1 MTDIFRPAVLPMVAI
16 LRGLTPQEAPMV
28 GRVLFNAGFRML
40 EVPLN
45 RPGAIEAM
53 QRLIGMAPDDALI
66 GAGTVLKVADVN
78 AVKDVGGRL
87 IVSPHCA
94 EDVISHAA
102 ANGMIALPGV
112 ATPTE
117 AFRALAAGAHG
128 LKLFPAEMI
137 PPSALKAIRSILP
150 PNTPLLPVGGIN
162 PQNMAGYVAAGA
174 TGFGIGGQLYQP
186 GVEEAALTRS
196 AQAFVAAREKL
207 LQGA

>member
-1 MTDIFRPAVLPMVAI
+1 MSDLFHPAPFPMVAI

-28 GRVLFNAGFRML
+28 GRVLFSAGFRML

-53 QRLIGMAPDDALI
+53 RLLIGMAPDDALI
-66 GAGTVLKVADVN
+66 GAGTVLKVSDVD
-78 AVKDVGGRL
+78 AVKDAGGRL

-94 EDVISHAA
+94 EEVISHAA
-102 ANGMIALPGV
+102 TNGMIALPGV

-117 AFRALAAGAHG
+117 AFRALQAGAHG

-137 PPSALKAIRSILP
+137 SPAAVKAIRSILP
-150 PNTPLLPVGGIN
+150 ANTPLFPVGGIS

-186 GVEEAALTRS
+186 GVDETALTRS

>member
-1 MTDIFRPAVLPMVAI
+1 MSDLFRPVQFPMVAI
-16 LRGLTPQEAPMV
+16 LRGLTPEEAPMV

-53 QRLIGMAPDDALI
+53 QRLIDMAPDDALI

-78 AVKDVGGRL
+78 AVKDAGGRL

-102 ANGMIALPGV
+102 ANGMVALPGV

-117 AFRALAAGAHG
+117 AFRALQAGAHG

-137 PPSALKAIRSILP
+137 PPSAVKAIRSILP
-150 PNTPLLPVGGIN
+150 ADTPLLPVGGIN

-174 TGFGIGGQLYQP
+174 SGFGIGGQLYQP
-186 GVEEAALTRS
+186 GVDEAALTRS